1 MKFIGDTLCSISLT
15 LYNHA
20 SFSPVY
26 IYIYRYQL
34 QIAQLGKGITRRR
47 KKDVYLRFNLYLTVS
62 RLGRAPLLFFLSL
75 FLFVSSKLIRVSP
88 LLLFFLA
95 FVLLPRM
102 LRNEGMVEMEDRKG
116 VKSMEEKSKERK
128 RRILRIEVSSH
139 SILDFS
145 TSIQLFSFTFSLE
158 GNSAFRTVN
167 LTDD

>member
-62 RLGRAPLLFFLSL
+62 RLDRAPLLFFLSF

-88 LLLFFLA
+88 LLLP

-102 LRNEGMVEMEDRKG
+102 LRNEGMVEME
-116 VKSMEEKSKERK
+116 EKTKERK
-128 RRILRIEVSSH
+128 RRILRIF
-139 SILDFS
+139 LRTRFS
-145 TSIQLFSFTFSLE
+145 TFPRRYNFSL
-158 GNSAFRTVN
+158 FFFPFLFYV
-167 LTDD
+167 LP

>member
-102 LRNEGMVEMEDRKG
+102 LRNEGMVEI
-116 VKSMEEKSKERK
+116 EEKTKERK

-145 TSIQLFSFTFSLE
+145 TSIQLFSFLLPFSLLRSSLK
-158 GNSAFRTVN
+158 GIRLSVP
-167 LTDD
+167 

>member
-62 RLGRAPLLFFLSL
+62 RLGRAPLLFFLSF

-88 LLLFFLA
+88 LLLP

-116 VKSMEEKSKERK
+116 VKSMEEKTKERK
-128 RRILRIEVSSH
+128 RRILRIF
-139 SILDFS
+139 LRTRFS
-145 TSIQLFSFTFSLE
+145 TFPRRYNFSL
-158 GNSAFRTVN
+158 FFFPFLFYV
-167 LTDD
+167 LP